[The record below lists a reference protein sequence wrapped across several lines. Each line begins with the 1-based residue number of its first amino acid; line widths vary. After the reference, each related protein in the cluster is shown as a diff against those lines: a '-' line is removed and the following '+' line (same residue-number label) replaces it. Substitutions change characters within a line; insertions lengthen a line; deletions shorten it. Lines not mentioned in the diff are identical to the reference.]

1 MLYIYESLNT
11 FVGKHCLGE
20 YVMFIKK
27 WWDGIYNYYFQ
38 GFEAFIISL
47 LHISLNTLLILLKG
61 VIMSQDVM
69 YVVDF
74 GDDFVLYY
82 GTMRD
87 CEQVVDES
95 YGGLLITSYHN
106 LTVAMKAQVGID
118 SA

>member
-1 MLYIYESLNT
+1 MTQIVVNASLPFT
-11 FVGKHCLGE
+11 HFWSVVITTLRRRD
-20 YVMFIKK
+20 YPQM
-27 WWDGIYNYYFQ
+27 
-38 GFEAFIISL
+38 

-95 YGGLLITSYHN
+95 YGGLLITSYFM
-106 LTVAMKAQVGID
+106 V
-118 SA
+118 

>member
-1 MLYIYESLNT
+1 MTQIVVNASLPFT
-11 FVGKHCLGE
+11 HFWSVVITTLRRRD
-20 YVMFIKK
+20 YPQM
-27 WWDGIYNYYFQ
+27 
-38 GFEAFIISL
+38 